1 MPGEENPYAHL
12 LLSHSAPISL
22 WANATRSQKAW
33 LPVSAGPPPGAHLQ
47 SRLEKGGVTGEVNG
61 SYSAKW
67 LPISTRI
74 SGRQDPTSAPIP
86 LANLSA
92 QRPSTHQA
100 HPCLSSPVPAA
111 FSAQNAFP
119 PNTGIACSLSQN
131 ITSAAAS
138 FITTV
143 YKNLT
148 CSYPIHPWHILSPL
162 WCLIF
167 LHSTSL

>member
-1 MPGEENPYAHL
+1 MT
-12 LLSHSAPISL
+12 LSLETALPTQCLEKRIHTPSSSFSL
-22 WANATRSQKAW
+22 TQPRT
-33 LPVSAGPPPGAHLQ
+33 LPVGKCNQKSESKAACQCRPTSWGTSTEQ
-47 SRLEKGGVTGEVNG
+47 VRKGWSDSGEVNG

-92 QRPSTHQA
+92 QWPSTHQA

-143 YKNLT
+143 YKNLP
-148 CSYPIHPWHILSPL
+148 CSYPIHP
-162 WCLIF
+162 
-167 LHSTSL
+167 